1 MKPFSSI
8 ALFKNYIVEEIPEY
22 ALLTDVQILDD
33 CKWFLGINKDGGT
46 PSNEIIA
53 YTQKIAEDRDDLIVY
68 FISEIAMHYVE
79 TNATDEIITELLKNE
94 DSNFHE
100 IHKQVRQVSKGINDF
115 ENAQNKKILQNLEA
129 SLQGEELTTVLQ
141 RIERKENKKI
151 LKDLESQFV
160 SNDLEFAKTGNDS
173 NHFHALIDQDD
184 SRSRRFSTKS
194 FMRIAAI
201 LILFAIPSTIMLF
214 MVGNGKTG
222 ETNTAKNNKTNK
234 TQGSQ
239 EFYASTMVDIELP
252 NLNEI
257 KSSADVKDYYDSQG
271 FGSSE
276 LKIEVLYYNLKP
288 QLNYLLEKR
297 YAVIK
302 YRKVIDKKQ
311 FKHKKTTIDSLNVA
325 IQNLEKLEGTFIAKD
340 KSYKF
345 DKTSLALYFIIEK
358 DLQGLKVF
366 NYNERDKNTYYLYM
380 EGKFYELQI
389 GKGKLISL
397 QDEDRIEVLEELSSR
412 TP

>member
-1 MKPFSSI
+1 
-8 ALFKNYIVEEIPEY
+8 
-22 ALLTDVQILDD
+22 LDD
-33 CKWFLGINKDGGT
+33 CKWFLGINKDGIN

-53 YTQKIAEDRDDLIVY
+53 YTQNITEDRNDLIVY
-68 FISEIAMHYVE
+68 FMSEIAMHYVE
-79 TNATDEIITELLKNE
+79 TNAIDEIIIELLKNE

-100 IHKQVRQVSKGINDF
+100 VLKQVRQVSKGINDF

-129 SLQGEELTTVLQ
+129 SLQGEELSTVLQ

-160 SNDLEFAKTGNDS
+160 SNDLEIAKTGNDS
-173 NHFHALIDQDD
+173 NHFHALTDQDD
-184 SRSRRFSTKS
+184 SKSRRFSTKS

-214 MVGNGKTG
+214 MVGNGNTG
-222 ETNTAKNNKTNK
+222 ETNAAKNNKTNK

-297 YAVIK
+297 YDVIK

-325 IQNLEKLEGTFIAKD
+325 IKNLEKLEGTIIAKD

-366 NYNERDKNTYYLYM
+366 NYNERDKDTYYLYM

-397 QDEDRIEVLEELSSR
+397 QDEDRIEVLEELRSR

>member
-33 CKWFLGINKDGGT
+33 CKWFLGINKDGGK

-53 YTQKIAEDRDDLIVY
+53 YTQNITEDRNDLIVY
-68 FISEIAMHYVE
+68 FMSEIAMHYVE
-79 TNATDEIITELLKNE
+79 TNAIDEIIIELLKNE

-100 IHKQVRQVSKGINDF
+100 VLKQVRQVSKGINDF

-129 SLQGEELTTVLQ
+129 SLQGEELSTVLQ

-160 SNDLEFAKTGNDS
+160 SNDLEISKTGNDS

-184 SRSRRFSTKS
+184 SKSGRFSTKS

-214 MVGNGKTG
+214 MVGNGNTG
-222 ETNTAKNNKTNK
+222 ETNAAKNNKTNK

-271 FGSSE
+271 FGSSQ

-325 IQNLEKLEGTFIAKD
+325 IQNLEKLEGTIIAKD

-366 NYNERDKNTYYLYM
+366 NYNERDKDTYYLYM
-380 EGKFYELQI
+380 EGKFYELLS

-397 QDEDRIEVLEELSSR
+397 QDEDRIEVLEELRSR

>member
-8 ALFKNYIVEEIPEY
+8 ALFKDFIVEEIPDY
-22 ALLTDVQILDD
+22 ALFTDDQILDD
-33 CKWFLGINKDGGT
+33 CKWFLGINKDGVN
-46 PSNEIIA
+46 PSNEIIV
-53 YTQKIAEDRDDLIVY
+53 YTQNVAEDLNEIIEY
-68 FISEIAMHYVE
+68 LLSEIALHFVE
-79 TNATDEIITELLKNE
+79 TNAKDEIIIELLEKQ
-94 DSNFHE
+94 DSKFHE
-100 IHKQVRQVSKGINDF
+100 VLKQVRQVSMGIFDF
-115 ENAQNKKILQNLEA
+115 ENAQKKKMLQDLEA
-129 SLQGEELTTVLQ
+129 SFQEEELTTVIQ
-141 RIERKENKKI
+141 RVERKENKKI
-151 LKDLESQFV
+151 LEDLESQFAANELV
-160 SNDLEFAKTGNDS
+160 FAKTGNESHHSYPVPDKGDRMS
-173 NHFHALIDQDD
+173 
-184 SRSRRFSTKS
+184 SRFSRKS
-194 FMRIAAI
+194 LMRIAAI

-214 MVGNGKTG
+214 MVGNGNTG
-222 ETNTAKNNKTNK
+222 ETNAAKNNKTNK

-239 EFYASTMVDIELP
+239 EFYASTIVDIELP

-325 IQNLEKLEGTFIAKD
+325 IQNLEKLEGTIIAKD

-366 NYNERDKNTYYLYM
+366 NYNERDKDTYYLYM

-389 GKGKLISL
+389 GIGKLISL
-397 QDEDRIEVLEELSSR
+397 QDEDRIEALEELRSR